1 MGYDLIITEKPSV
14 AKKMADALADGKPIQ
29 KKEGQVSYYLVTYNK
44 KDVVVCCAVGHL
56 FTVAEKDAGG
66 WNYPVFDVEWKQSA
80 LVSKGSAFTK
90 KYADVIKKLAKDSES
105 CTIATDYDIEGEVIG
120 YNVMKYL
127 CKRDDAHRMKFSA
140 ITKQDLIDSYQKKS
154 KTLNWGQVHAGVTRH
169 ELDWFYG
176 INLSRALSNSIK
188 KAGRFKVLSSGRVQ
202 GPALKILCDKEREI
216 RAFKPKDY
224 WDLTLQ
230 TSAAGVSF
238 DAGYE
243 KNPVQDEKTAKTVYA
258 KTSGKKAIV
267 SSVDTKNKTQ
277 SPPNPFDL
285 TSAQIEIYKLFGIQ
299 PKDGLAILQDL
310 YINGYTSY
318 PRTSSQKLP
327 KELDYKKIL
336 TQLSRDPSYKNSAQQ
351 LLSKKK
357 LTPNE
362 GKKTDD
368 AHPAIYPT
376 GILPQNL
383 EGRPFKVYD
392 LIVKRFMATFGE
404 PAIRQHVTAK
414 IEIEKEVFVAKG
426 ARTIDSQWHALYA
439 PYVKLDETE
448 LPPLKEGADIE
459 NKKISLEQKQT
470 KPPKRYTPAS
480 IIKELEKRG
489 LGTKATRAAIIDNL
503 FDRGYVHEASITV
516 TDIGLKTCDV
526 LEKYC
531 PEILDDNLTREIE
544 DEMEDLRLEKKKPD
558 EVKDHAIHFLTKTLK
573 RFDSNIKEIGVG
585 LLEATKETESF
596 GTCPLC
602 NEGRIVQRRGK
613 FGRFLACSRYPDC
626 TQTFKIPAKGKLSPV
641 EQEEG
646 KFLISV
652 RLPKKGAE
660 VVDLRAMQESKDE
673 APREKIPGEGGT
685 CAVCGKGKMVLRKG
699 FYGEFLGCNQYPKCK
714 TIVQI
719 PKN

>member
-1 MGYDLIITEKPSV
+1 MSYDLIITEKPSV
-14 AKKMADALADGKPIQ
+14 AKKMADALADGKPVQ
-29 KKEGQVSYYLVTYNK
+29 KKEGQVSYYLISHNK

-56 FTVAEKDAGG
+56 FTVAEKNAGG
-66 WNYPVFDVEWKQSA
+66 WNYPIFEVEWKQSA
-80 LVSKGSAFTK
+80 AVSKGSAFTK
-90 KYADVIKKLAKDSES
+90 KYADVIKNLAKDADS

-127 CKRDDAHRMKFSA
+127 CKRDDANRMKFSA
-140 ITKQDLIDSYQKKS
+140 ITKQDLIDSYGKKS

-176 INLSRALSNSIK
+176 INLSRALSNAIK

-202 GPALKILCDKEREI
+202 GPALKILCDKEKEI
-216 RAFKPKDY
+216 RAFKPKNY
-224 WDLTLQ
+224 WDITLH
-230 TSAAGVSF
+230 TGSNKVSF
-238 DAGYE
+238 EAGYE
-243 KNPVQDEKTAKTVYA
+243 KNPIKDEPTATSIYNKTK
-258 KTSGKKAIV
+258 GQKAV
-267 SSVDTKNKTQ
+267 VASVDKKNKTQ
-277 SPPNPFDL
+277 APPNPFDL
-285 TSAQIEIYKLFGIQ
+285 TSAQIEIYRLFGIQ
-299 PKDGLAILQDL
+299 PKDSLAILQDL

-327 KELDYKKIL
+327 KELNYKKIL
-336 TQLSRDPSYKNSAQQ
+336 TQLARDPAYKNNAEM
-351 LLSKKK
+351 LIAKKTLS
-357 LTPNE
+357 PNE

-376 GILPQNL
+376 GILPQKL

-392 LIVKRFMATFGE
+392 LIVKRFMATFGN
-404 PAIRQHVTAK
+404 PATREHVTAK
-414 IEIEKEVFVAKG
+414 IDVAKEIFVAKG
-426 ARTIDSQWHALYA
+426 AHTIDPQWHILYA

-448 LPPLKEGADIE
+448 LPALKENQELE
-459 NKKISLEQKQT
+459 NKKIDLEKKQT

-489 LGTKATRAAIIDNL
+489 LGTKATRAAIVENL
-503 FDRGYVHEASITV
+503 FDRGYLNENSITV

-531 PEILDDNLTREIE
+531 PEILDENLTREIE
-544 DEMEDLRLEKKKPD
+544 DEMEELRIEKKKPE
-558 EVKDHAIHFLTKTLK
+558 EVKTHAISFLTKTLK
-573 RFDSNIKEIGVG
+573 NFDSHIKEIGVG

-596 GTCPLC
+596 GTCPKC

-652 RLPKKGAE
+652 KFPKKGAE
-660 VVDLRAMQESKDE
+660 IVDLLAMQEKDE
-673 APREKIPGEGGT
+673 GPREKVKGEGETCSACGT
-685 CAVCGKGKMVLRKG
+685 GKMVLRKG
-699 FYGEFLGCNQYPKCK
+699 FYGEFLGCDQYPKCK
-714 TIVQI
+714 NIVQI
-719 PKN
+719 PKNT